1 MKVARIGCSED
12 LVPSPS
18 RVLIY
23 WSASA
28 GFFAPARE
36 TTVATAR
43 YPEVLEGGTTASP
56 SSEDFFAQI
65 IDFQRSDTLKMSQS
79 AKTGNTSIHTSPRK

>member
-18 RVLIY
+18 RVLMY

-56 SSEDFFAQI
+56 CSEDFVAWI
-65 IDFQRSDTLKMSQS
+65 IDFPRSDTLKMSQS
-79 AKTGNTSIHTSPRK
+79 AKTG